1 MGTIAHLVNKLLLK
15 KKLLVLCVTILA
27 NENASSASCHQCHQ
41 QADGFEITPVR
52 LAMSVPT
59 AKKIKVFLLSLYLT

>member
-1 MGTIAHLVNKLLLK
+1 MGAIAYLVNKLLLK
-15 KKLLVLCVTILA
+15 KKKLLVLCMTIMA
-27 NENASSASCHQCHQ
+27 TENVSSAPCRQCHQ

-59 AKKIKVFLLSLYLT
+59 AKIKLFFLSLYLT